1 MFAGLQREFRPMLAL
16 AWPVVV
22 AELGWMFM
30 GIVDTVM
37 VGRLSPEAIG
47 AVGLGSTAYI
57 ALAVFGMGILLGLDT
72 YVSQAFGARS
82 LVECHR
88 WLLHGLYLAV
98 LASGPIALVTVLVA
112 GSMRHWGLHPSV
124 AVLAEPYLRAL
135 AWGTLPLFVY
145 AATRRYLQA
154 MNIVR
159 PVMVVL
165 LTANL
170 VNAGMNWVLI
180 YGHLGA
186 PALGVAGSAWAT
198 VIARTYMAAA
208 LVGFIAWHEWR
219 ERLGLASTPLAVDW
233 HRLVRLFR
241 LGAPAAMQVTAEVGV
256 FATATVLAGG
266 LDPIQLASHQIA
278 LNVASV
284 TFMVPLGVSSAG
296 AVRVGQAVGRR
307 DPRGVRDA
315 GWAAL
320 VIGVGFMACAA
331 VALVAIPRPIIRLFT
346 DDAAVMATGVSLL
359 VIAAGFQLF
368 DGMQGVAT
376 GILRG
381 LGDTRTAMVSNLAG
395 HWLLGLPV
403 GYALCFVA
411 GWGVTGLWLGLSAGL
426 ISVSLVLVAV
436 WHARTR
442 QLHVA
447 PVREVS

>member
-1 MFAGLQREFRPMLAL
+1 MP
-16 AWPVVV
+16 
-22 AELGWMFM
+22 
-30 GIVDTVM
+30 
-37 VGRLSPEAIG
+37 
-47 AVGLGSTAYI
+47 
-57 ALAVFGMGILLGLDT
+57 
-72 YVSQAFGARS
+72 
-82 LVECHR
+82 
-88 WLLHGLYLAV
+88 
-98 LASGPIALVTVLVA
+98 
-112 GSMRHWGLHPSV
+112 HWGLYPSV

-135 AWGTLPLFVY
+135 AWGTPPLFVY

-154 MNIVR
+154 MNLVR

-165 LTANL
+165 LSANL

-180 YGHLGA
+180 YGHFGV
-186 PALGVAGSAWAT
+186 PPLGVAGSAWAT

-208 LVGFIAWHEWR
+208 LVGFIAWHEWQ

-233 HRLVRLFR
+233 HRLLRLFR

-307 DPRGVRDA
+307 DPHGVRDA

-331 VALVAIPRPIIRLFT
+331 IALVAAPRPIVRLFT
-346 DDAAVMATGVSLL
+346 DDATVMATGASLL
-359 VIAAGFQLF
+359 AIAAGFQLF

-395 HWLLGLPV
+395 HWLLGLPI

-442 QLHVA
+442 RLHLA
-447 PVREVS
+447 PIREVS